1 MTSRAEICW
10 CGVFLTEATK
20 GGAVEYASWMNNRI
34 RREVENIGQ
43 AFGLEGQE
51 AVAFWHLLEARAI
64 MSDFTNE
71 DTDRLKALQEQEY
84 DAEALE
90 PEERFERVL
99 ADNDYY
105 AARFETTIKYPF
117 RALFKVLGDRVLRR
131 QYPDGWG
138 EEFSEEDE

>member
-1 MTSRAEICW
+1 
-10 CGVFLTEATK
+10 
-20 GGAVEYASWMNNRI
+20 
-34 RREVENIGQ
+34 
-43 AFGLEGQE
+43 
-51 AVAFWHLLEARAI
+51 